1 MADVSEHL
9 GRSRSG
15 SSEPQ
20 SGVLF
25 VDDSPANLRSLR
37 AILDDLGQHL
47 VEARSGE
54 EALERLKAE
63 EFAAVLLDV
72 RMPGLSGFDTAKLIR
87 ADERSRHTPIIF
99 LTADDIDRAE
109 VEAGYALGAVDFFVK
124 PLSPVVVQAKVRGFV
139 TLFQQKERARQEA
152 EQLRLIVQ
160 GTT

>member
-1 MADVSEHL
+1 MADVSKPL
-9 GRSRSG
+9 VLSRSEP
-15 SSEPQ
+15 SEPRA
-20 SGVLF
+20 SVLL
-25 VDDSPANLRSLR
+25 VDDTPANLVALR
-37 AILDDLGQHL
+37 AILEDPAYDLVG
-47 VEARSGE
+47 VYSGE
-54 EALERLKAE
+54 EALRWLTAQ

-99 LTADDIDRAE
+99 LTADDLDRAE

-152 EQLRLIVQ
+152 EQLRL
-160 GTT
+160 